1 MAGSHVQLPTE
12 SFRAQLNV
20 TMTVAWCRCFVG
32 RPMVSGD
39 GSFVLGDRGDE
50 NFGGSCAEIPKLS
63 TGRSL
68 NSCVDCKISISV
80 TSKALENF
88 RAI

>member
-1 MAGSHVQLPTE
+1 MMARSCCV
-12 SFRAQLNV
+12 
-20 TMTVAWCRCFVG
+20 
-32 RPMVSGD
+32 
-39 GSFVLGDRGDE
+39 GDRGDE
-50 NFGGSCAEIPKLS
+50 NFEGSCAEIPKLL

-88 RAI
+88 RVIKSALKIRLLTSVVI

>member
-1 MAGSHVQLPTE
+1 MFEAADLLVSPL
-12 SFRAQLNV
+12 SLL
-20 TMTVAWCRCFVG
+20 
-32 RPMVSGD
+32 MVSGD

-50 NFGGSCAEIPKLS
+50 NFGGSCAEIPKLL

-80 TSKALENF
+80 TSKALEIF
-88 RAI
+88 RAICCDLNLACDLHF

>member
-1 MAGSHVQLPTE
+1 M
-12 SFRAQLNV
+12 SFKKRRDWA
-20 TMTVAWCRCFVG
+20 VASSVSLRRCFVG
-32 RPMVSGD
+32 RSMVSGD

-80 TSKALENF
+80 TSKALEIF
-88 RAI
+88 RVI

>member
-1 MAGSHVQLPTE
+1 
-12 SFRAQLNV
+12 
-20 TMTVAWCRCFVG
+20 
-32 RPMVSGD
+32 MVSGD

-50 NFGGSCAEIPKLS
+50 NFGGCCAEIPKLL

-80 TSKALENF
+80 TSKALEIF
-88 RAI
+88 RVI

>member
-1 MAGSHVQLPTE
+1 MFEAADLLVSHRLLLRGSV
-12 SFRAQLNV
+12 
-20 TMTVAWCRCFVG
+20 
-32 RPMVSGD
+32 VSGD

-50 NFGGSCAEIPKLS
+50 NFGGSCAKIPKLS

-88 RAI
+88 RVI